1 MGYQNGW
8 VKIRTMALLLCVLG
22 GVGAAVSSVFADE
35 PGVDLNSAEAIRH
48 TLEQQTG
55 KRVKLK
61 LQSGQELEGKVSK
74 VGSYVVVV
82 SELSGMEFFD
92 ATVRV
97 DQVAAVIVRVRT
109 K

>member
-1 MGYQNGW
+1 MGHQKGRVNVGM
-8 VKIRTMALLLCVLG
+8 TALLLCVLG
-22 GVGAAVSSVFADE
+22 GIGGAVSSALADE
-35 PGVDLNSAEAIRH
+35 PGVDLNSPEAIRH

-74 VGSYVVVV
+74 VGSHVVVV

>member
-1 MGYQNGW
+1 MVGIVGPS
-8 VKIRTMALLLCVLG
+8 VRTMRAEEHPIDL
-22 GVGAAVSSVFADE
+22 SSPD
-35 PGVDLNSAEAIRH
+35 AIRH

-61 LQSGQELEGKVSK
+61 LMSGQDLEGKVAK
-74 VGSYVVVV
+74 VGNQVVAL
-82 SELSGMEFFD
+82 SELTGMDFFD

-97 DQVAAVIVRVRT
+97 DQVAAVIVKVRS

>member
-1 MGYQNGW
+1 MGIQKGW
-8 VKIRTMALLLCVLG
+8 GNVGMMALLLCVLG
-22 GVGAAVSSVFADE
+22 GVDGAVSPVFADE
-35 PGVDLNSAEAIRH
+35 PMVDLNSPEAIRH

-55 KRVKLK
+55 KRAKLK
-61 LQSGQELEGKVSK
+61 LQSGQELEGKISK
-74 VGSYVVVV
+74 VGSHVVVV